1 MNETHLSTRYDCSIM
16 DKKDKSKRTNKII
29 DSKDLLMISLS
40 RFYNVKSNINKVI
53 PLVEQKSDISLRLID
68 WFVTNYSKKN
78 NTVITKEKNGNII
91 HFNVY
96 LSYRNQ
102 LKAYSKEKF
111 DPFRRNEHIIFF
123 YDVDKSIE
131 TTHGQLNFFRWV
143 LQNDILDYIQENMT
157 TIESDMLTTQKQNQS
172 KKKDEENMRV
182 KAIQT
187 ENGVI
192 YQKRKKRS
200 QLSKS
205 LIKNMNKL
213 NGNRTIKFD

>member
-1 MNETHLSTRYDCSIM
+1 MEKDLRKTKKST
-16 DKKDKSKRTNKII
+16 NII

-40 RFYNVKSNINKVI
+40 KFYSVKTNINKI
-53 PLVEQKSDISLRLID
+53 ILLVEQKSDISLRLVD
-68 WFVTNYSKKN
+68 WMVTNYSKKN
-78 NTVITKEKNGNII
+78 NTVITKEKNGNIM

-111 DPFRRNEHIIFF
+111 DPFRRNEHIVFF

-143 LQNDILDYIQENMT
+143 IQNDILEYIQDNFKA
-157 TIESDMLTTQKQNQS
+157 IETDMLTTQKQNIN
-172 KKKDEENMRV
+172 KKKDDDNMRI
-182 KAIQT
+182 KAVQT
-187 ENGVI
+187 ENGVV

-205 LIKNMNKL
+205 SIKNMNKL
-213 NGNRTIKFD
+213 TGARTINFD

>member
-1 MNETHLSTRYDCSIM
+1 M
-16 DKKDKSKRTNKII
+16 DKEKEKKPKKAGKII

-40 RFYNVKSNINKVI
+40 KFYNVKSNINKII
-53 PLVEQKSDISLRLID
+53 PLVEQKSEISLRLVD
-68 WFVTNYSKKN
+68 WFVTNFSKKN
-78 NTVITKEKNGNII
+78 NTVITKERNGNIV

-102 LKAYSKEKF
+102 LKAYQKEKF
-111 DPFRRNEHIIFF
+111 DPFRRNEHIVFF

-143 LQNDILDYIQENMT
+143 IQNDILEYIEEHVKD
-157 TIESDMLTTQKQNQS
+157 IEKDMLATQKSNQN
-172 KKKDEENMRV
+172 KKKNEDNIRV

-187 ENGVI
+187 ENGVV

-205 LIKNMNKL
+205 SIKNMNKL
-213 NGNRTIKFD
+213 DGSRTIKFD

>member
-1 MNETHLSTRYDCSIM
+1 MEKEKEKDLRKP
-16 DKKDKSKRTNKII
+16 KKTGKII

-40 RFYNVKSNINKVI
+40 KFYNVKSNINKII
-53 PLVEQKSDISLRLID
+53 PLVEQKSEISLRLVD

-78 NTVITKEKNGNII
+78 NTVITKEKNGNIV

-102 LKAYSKEKF
+102 LKAYQKEKF
-111 DPFRRNEHIIFF
+111 DPFRRNEHIVFF
-123 YDVDKSIE
+123 YDIDKSIE

-143 LQNDILDYIQENMT
+143 IQNDILEYIEGHVKD
-157 TIESDMLTTQKQNQS
+157 IEKDMLATQKNNQN
-172 KKKDEENMRV
+172 KKRNEDNIKV

-187 ENGVI
+187 ENGVV

-205 LIKNMNKL
+205 SIKNMNKL
-213 NGNRTIKFD
+213 DGSRTIKFD